1 MDLNDARSH
10 IVALLIKCPY
20 DQNSIGCLLN
30 DMRGKSLHDNME
42 TSKRLTE
49 EEVQHIL
56 AVHKECLS
64 RKEGKRL
71 P

>member
-10 IVALLIKCPY
+10 VVALLIKCPY

-30 DMRGKSLHDNME
+30 DMRGKSLENNIE
-42 TSKRLTE
+42 TAKRLTE
-49 EEVQHIL
+49 EELQHII
-56 AVHKECLS
+56 AAHKKCLS
-64 RKEGKRL
+64 RKEGKIL

>member
-10 IVALLIKCPY
+10 VVALLIKCPY

-30 DMRGKSLHDNME
+30 DMRGKSLGDSIE
-42 TSKRLTE
+42 IARRLTD

-56 AVHKECLS
+56 VEHKECLS
-64 RKEGKRL
+64 QKETK
-71 P
+71 

>member
-10 IVALLIKCPY
+10 VVGLLIRCPY

-30 DMRGKSLHDNME
+30 DMRTKSLEDNIE
-42 TSKRLTE
+42 TAKRLTD

-56 AVHKECLS
+56 DVHKKCLFQ
-64 RKEGKRL
+64 KETQKI
-71 P
+71 